1 MGMCTVTGKVCP
13 WVSVSVTCMCSVCP
27 VVVGPG
33 PAGRDGAVH
42 THLGTMSPCGEGG
55 CTLGTGEGWC
65 LSDKQ
70 AVITFL
76 VGGFFDELGGGVAWS
91 VNFWGG

>member
-1 MGMCTVTGKVCP
+1 MYVP
-13 WVSVSVTCMCSVCP
+13 LCP
-27 VVVGPG
+27 VVGGPW
-33 PAGRDGAVH
+33 AGGAGGRCTH
-42 THLGTMSPCGEGG
+42 TLAPCHHGEGG

-76 VGGFFDELGGGVAWS
+76 VGGFFDELGVGWRGVNPGG
-91 VNFWGG
+91 G